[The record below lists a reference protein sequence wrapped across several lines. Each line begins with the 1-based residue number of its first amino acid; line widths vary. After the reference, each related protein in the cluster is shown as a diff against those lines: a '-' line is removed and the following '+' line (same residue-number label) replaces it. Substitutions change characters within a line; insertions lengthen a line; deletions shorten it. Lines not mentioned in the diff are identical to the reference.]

1 MTSGTNYQNTIS
13 ISSIPVLYL
22 DPNIRISVEDS
33 STNTY
38 GDYIINSFS
47 INFSGMPSMT
57 TNATKAIVQ
66 Y

>member
-1 MTSGTNYQNTIS
+1 MTQGTNYQNTIT

-47 INFSGMPSMT
+47 IDFSGTPNMS